1 MIEIT
6 TRLFVSY
13 VDDEEQRGRLRKMLN
28 EGVVGVLFT
37 KKDGTDREM
46 KCTLN
51 FDMIPQ
57 DAMPKNSGRSQ
68 PSDSLAVFDVD
79 KAEWRSFRFDSIKSV
94 FGV

>member
-1 MIEIT
+1 MIEIA
-6 TRLFVSY
+6 TRLFVAFK
-13 VDDEEQRGRLRKMLN
+13 DDEEQRGWLRNMLN

-46 KCTLN
+46 NCTLN

-94 FGV
+94 FKG